1 MKDIFDF
8 RDLEIKIVQIDEI
21 MKNPDA
27 PSKDF
32 ISIIETKHVRE
43 IRRILEEEDIS
54 KAFEYAETYSIP
66 RLWKIISFSALNN
79 FNFDAAEKAFA
90 KCQDYQGLQF
100 IKSLKKLNV

>member
-1 MKDIFDF
+1 
-8 RDLEIKIVQIDEI
+8 

-27 PSKDF
+27 PNKDF
-32 ISIIETKHVRE
+32 ISLIETKHVRDV
-43 IRRILEEEDIS
+43 RRILEEEGMS
-54 KAFEYAETYSIP
+54 KAFEYAENNSIP

-100 IKSLKKLNV
+100 IKSLKKLDVI